1 MMFHSK
7 HVLFSLKNIL
17 KESELQKHRA
27 VNQSDIFVL
36 LRSLNKYK
44 NSGMLPK
51 CTPPI
56 KKCPWLFTTIVQ
68 KEKFKKKT
76 TIIINEVRLR
86 LNE

>member
-1 MMFHSK
+1 MK
-7 HVLFSLKNIL
+7 TVSLL
-17 KESELQKHRA
+17 KSMNEGRKLWISELKKHRA

-68 KEKFKKKT
+68 KEKKT

>member
-1 MMFHSK
+1 MMFHPK
-7 HVLFSLKNIL
+7 HVLFSLKNI
-17 KESELQKHRA
+17 ESELQKHRA

-68 KEKFKKKT
+68 KEKFKKKKT
-76 TIIINEVRLR
+76 AIIINEVRLR
-86 LNE
+86 LNK

>member
-1 MMFHSK
+1 MMFHPK
-7 HVLFSLKNIL
+7 HVLSSLKNIL

-56 KKCPWLFTTIVQ
+56 KKMSVALYNNSAKRKIKNKNHNNNKRSSP
-68 KEKFKKKT
+68 KA
-76 TIIINEVRLR
+76 
-86 LNE
+86 

>member
-1 MMFHSK
+1 MMFHPK
-7 HVLFSLKNIL
+7 HVLFSLKIIL

-56 KKCPWLFTTIVQ
+56 TIMSVALYNNSA
-68 KEKFKKKT
+68 KRKIKKK
-76 TIIINEVRLR
+76 NHNNNKRSSPKA
-86 LNE
+86 